1 MHELIKPIQY
11 CDCKTSRNVTM
22 VFLVFN
28 SNNEIEETLKDLK
41 LTKIAPDMHELISSM
56 HLRQKEVV
64 AIVLELKG
72 CTKTSKKV
80 RN

>member
-1 MHELIKPIQY
+1 MIYNYRLYKLQ
-11 CDCKTSRNVTM
+11 
-22 VFLVFN
+22 FN

-80 RN
+80 RIWIQMLILHTYI